1 MILKRLRDCLDNHN
15 VKYTVISHSPAFTAQ
30 EIAAT
35 VHISGREVAKTVIVS
50 VDGKK
55 MMVVL
60 PASHM
65 VDFRI
70 LREQLKAKDVVL
82 ATETEFRDLFP
93 ECEVGAMPPFGTLFG
108 MDVISS
114 KALTEDKEIAFNA
127 GSHRELVQMQYQDFA
142 EIVAPRLMEFTIKKK
157 SSAEAEAREQQL

>member
-35 VHISGREVAKTVIVS
+35 VHISGKEVAKTVIVDA
-50 VDGKK
+50 DGQKK
-55 MMVVL
+55 MIVL

-65 VDFRI
+65 IDFRL
-70 LREQLKAKDVVL
+70 LREHLGAKKAVL
-82 ATETEFRDLFP
+82 ATETEFQGLFP

-108 MDVISS
+108 LEVIASR
-114 KALTEDKEIAFNA
+114 ALSDDDEIAFNA
-127 GSHRELVQMQYQDFA
+127 GTHRELVRMSYIDF
-142 EIVAPRLMEFTIKKK
+142 ERTVGPKVVDFTVKKR
-157 SSAEAEAREQQL
+157 SASEGEAADHAH

>member
-35 VHISGREVAKTVIVS
+35 AHISGKEVAKTIIV
-50 VDGKK
+50 DADDKK
-55 MMVVL
+55 IMVVL

-65 VDFRI
+65 IDFRL
-70 LREQLKAKDVVL
+70 LREQLGVKNVVL
-82 ATETEFRDLFP
+82 ATEAEFTGLFP

-108 MDVISS
+108 LEVVAS
-114 KALTEDKEIAFNA
+114 KSLLEDEEIAFNA
-127 GSHRELVQMQYQDFA
+127 GTHRELIQMTYGDF
-142 EIVAPRLMEFTIKKK
+142 ERLVNPRNLEFTVKKR
-157 SSAEAEAREQQL
+157 SAGEGEPQEHSH